1 MHQTGLLNL
10 ACFWAHVSRDSFA
23 LPRMR
28 RRPGSRSACR
38 LAGAR
43 PRRHGS
49 RSVLSSL
56 GHGELSVPDTIAG
69 QRHMRATNSE
79 AGQKAV
85 SYLRDPGTA
94 LVFTFWAIGEL
105 ETK

>member
-1 MHQTGLLNL
+1 MHQTSLLNL

-28 RRPGSRSACR
+28 RPPGSRSACR

-43 PRRHGS
+43 PRRRGS

-85 SYLRDPGTA
+85 SYLPLSGLQPR
-94 LVFTFWAIGEL
+94 EL
-105 ETK
+105 SPLFPAPTL